1 MISIEQAKN
10 GLMRYIDTDML
21 PKLDGVKRIGLGIY
35 AALAGNNL
43 AALAERYA
51 NHPAIAMLGV
61 MDDAHNIDLDK
72 LYEAAIHAFA
82 DGDKII
88 LSIPM
93 IGDYTIDHTDVDKLY
108 RYMKG

>member
-1 MISIEQAKN
+1 MVSLEQMKN
-10 GLMRYIDTDML
+10 GLMRYIDNDML
-21 PKLDGVKRIGLGIY
+21 PKLTGMKKIGLGIY
-35 AALAGNNL
+35 AALAGKNL
-43 AALAERYA
+43 VSIVQQYA

-61 MDDAHNIDLDK
+61 MDDSHNIDLDK

-82 DGDKII
+82 DGDKIT

>member
-1 MISIEQAKN
+1 
-10 GLMRYIDTDML
+10 
-21 PKLDGVKRIGLGIY
+21 
-35 AALAGNNL
+35 
-43 AALAERYA
+43 
-51 NHPAIAMLGV
+51 MLGV

-82 DGDKII
+82 DGDKIT